1 MFIEQHM
8 AIYATRGHLQSLT
21 PATDYEY
28 YKYFKLFKT
37 GWSQTHNKPIDFHEY
52 PLTLLLMNKLRMTE
66 QHLILSK
73 IVATSASSFLRKA
86 VWFDLMIILIF
97 HGTQ

>member
-8 AIYATRGHLQSLT
+8 AIYATHGHLQSLT
-21 PATDYEY
+21 PATDYEH
-28 YKYFKLFKT
+28 YKYLKLFKT
-37 GWSQTHNKPIDFHEY
+37 GWSQTHNKPTDFHEY
-52 PLTLLLMNKLRMTE
+52 PLTLLLIHKLRMTE
-66 QHLILSK
+66 LHLILSK

-86 VWFDLMIILIF
+86 VWLDEMTILIS